1 MSQKSISVIIEI
13 IHGSSKDYRLITLPE
28 KICNSLKEPFAK
40 LKVGMAEETIRYES
54 NDRISYDCFMD
65 NTTEEYIECEFNT
78 TENTSEEYIKCES
91 NITDNT
97 VEISSNIAKELGLS
111 QGMITNLV
119 IKDNNVCL
127 GPVMGVFVNKFAI
140 KKLIKQ
146 VPSFRYTELW
156 RANRDSNLIPYFF
169 SIDDVDFINQR
180 INGTYYNEEKQVWS
194 QKAFPLP
201 EILYDRGGGFLK
213 KQRAMSK
220 YIRRQLNL
228 NKNLKKL
235 NATHYFD
242 KWEVYKHLI
251 QHEDMKP
258 YIPFTALYREPYNLI
273 EIFDKSSTIYIK
285 GCCGSNGR
293 EVVRVIKSGDK
304 SYHLSYFHGTLVEYK
319 LKSLEELVDKI
330 ETIFGK
336 KKIILQSAIDV
347 IELDGRNIDMRAT
360 VQRDGSGELGV
371 YSHPVRL
378 GQKRSPITSTKS
390 GSRVYMFDDFFIKH
404 YNYTEKQVTDLK
416 TKVNKM
422 LMKSYLYI
430 EEAYGSYGELGIDF
444 AIDKKGNIWFIECNA
459 KPGKDSMYL
468 SYDKDTIKKAFQNPL
483 EYAKYICGF

>member
-1 MSQKSISVIIEI
+1 MSQKSISVIIKI
-13 IHGSSKDYRLITLPE
+13 IQVSSKDDMVITLPE
-28 KICNSLKEPFAK
+28 EICNSLKEPVAK
-40 LKVGMAEETIRYES
+40 LKVGMAEESIKYES
-54 NDRISYDCFMD
+54 N
-65 NTTEEYIECEFNT
+65 T
-78 TENTSEEYIKCES
+78 
-91 NITDNT
+91 TDNT
-97 VEISSNIAKELGLS
+97 VEISSNIAKALGLS

-119 IKDNNVCL
+119 IKNNKVCL
-127 GPVMGVFVNKFAI
+127 GPVMGIFVNRFAI

-146 VPSFRYTELW
+146 EPSFRYTELW
-156 RANRDSNLIPYFF
+156 KANKDSNLIPYFF
-169 SIDDVDFINQR
+169 SINDVDFINQR

-194 QKAFPLP
+194 RKSFPLL
-201 EILYDRGGGFLK
+201 EILYDRGGGFSK
-213 KQRAMSK
+213 KQKAMSK
-220 YIRRQLNL
+220 YIRNQLNL

-242 KWEVYKHLI
+242 KWEVYKHLV

-258 YIPFTALYREPYNLI
+258 YIPFTALYREPYDLI

-285 GCCGSNGR
+285 SCCGSNGR

-304 SYHLSYFHGTLVEYK
+304 SYHLSYFHGILVEYK

-330 ETIFGK
+330 ETIFKK

-360 VQRDGSGELGV
+360 VQRNGSGELGI

-378 GQKRSPITSTKS
+378 GQKGCPITSTKS
-390 GSRVYMFDDFFIKH
+390 GSTVYMFDNFFSKH
-404 YNYTEKQVTDLK
+404 YNYTEEYITELK
-416 TKVNKM
+416 TKVDEM
-422 LMKSYLYI
+422 LIKSYIYT
-430 EEAYGSYGELGIDF
+430 EEAYGSFGELGIDF
-444 AIDKKGNIWFIECNA
+444 AIDKNGNVWFIECNA

-468 SYDKDTIKKAFQNPL
+468 SYDKDTIKRAFQNPL